1 MKMKLFLVS
10 ASVASLILF
19 SCTQTK
25 KKSMNKEKPVT
36 AIDTSN
42 MDRSVNPGDDFYTY
56 VNGGWLK
63 KHPLPSD
70 KSIYGAFNEIAEK
83 NKARIKNIVENAMK
97 AKSEK
102 GSLTQKIGD
111 FYASG
116 MDTAAIEKAGLK
128 PIQPEFNKIDALK
141 NKKELASI
149 FANFSQ
155 NGIGGLFSIYS
166 GQDKLNSKN
175 VICQFWQSGLTLPD
189 RDYYTSK
196 DPRSQEIRKEYLAHI
211 EKMHEL
217 MGEKA
222 VDAKKAAKTIMN
234 IETKLAE
241 ISLTRKENRD
251 PHRTLNHKTRAELKA
266 MVPNFDWDTYF
277 NKIGYPNIKMA
288 NVAQVGFFN
297 GLSKIIKEF
306 PLNDWKT
313 YLKWKVLDG
322 AAPYLSSAFE
332 KQNFDFFGRKLSGQK
347 VQEPRWKRV
356 LSSTQGALGMA
367 IGQEFVKKYFPP
379 EAKQRM
385 IKLVSNLKKS
395 LEQRITNLA
404 WMGDSTKAKAIQKLH
419 KIGVKVGYPDK
430 WRDYSKL
437 EVNRKSYLGN
447 IKNSNNFRFH
457 YMMDKIGKPVD
468 RTEWGM
474 TPQTVNAYYDPSM
487 NEIVFPAGIL
497 QPPFFNMNAD
507 DAVNYGAIGVV
518 IGHEMTHGFD
528 DQGRQFN
535 GEGNLQNWWTDKDAK
550 QFKTYTHKLV
560 EQFNGFYPFKN
571 IHVDGELDLGE
582 NIADF
587 GGLTVSYNAY
597 LMSLKGK
604 PTPKPID
611 GFTDK
616 QRFFIAFAQVWRN
629 QISDKELKRRLK
641 EDVHSPGK
649 YRVDGALF
657 NVPEFYKAFPEIK
670 PGDKLYRT
678 KKQRAVIW

>member
-1 MKMKLFLVS
+1 
-10 ASVASLILF
+10 
-19 SCTQTK
+19 
-25 KKSMNKEKPVT
+25 MNKEKPVT

-83 NKARIKNIVENAMK
+83 NKTRIKNIVENAMK
-97 AKSEK
+97 TKSEK
-102 GSLTQKIGD
+102 GSITQKIGD

-116 MDTAAIEKAGLK
+116 MDTVSIEKAGLK
-128 PIQPEFNKIDALK
+128 PIQPEFNKIDSLK
-141 NKKELASI
+141 SKKELASI
-149 FANFSQ
+149 LANFSQ
-155 NGIGGLFSIYS
+155 NGIGGLFSIFS
-166 GQDKLNSKN
+166 GQDKLNSKS

-196 DPRSQEIRKEYLAHI
+196 DPRSQEIRKEYLVHL
-211 EKMHEL
+211 EKMHKL

-222 VDAKKAAKTIMN
+222 ADAKKAAKTIMN

-251 PHRTLNHKTRAELKA
+251 PHRTLNHKTRAELKT

-277 NKIGYPNIKMA
+277 NKIGYPSIEMA
-288 NVAQVGFFN
+288 NVAQVDFLN

-347 VQEPRWKRV
+347 IQEPRWKRV

-404 WMGDSTKAKAIQKLH
+404 WMGDSTKIKAIEKLH

-437 EVNRKSYLGN
+437 ELSRKSYLGN
-447 IKNSNNFRFH
+447 IRNSNNFRFH

-528 DQGRQFN
+528 DQGRQFDS
-535 GEGNLQNWWTDKDAK
+535 EGNLKNWWTDKDAK

-560 EQFNGFYPFKN
+560 DQFNGFYPFKDM
-571 IHVDGELDLGE
+571 HVDGELDLGE

-597 LMSLKGK
+597 LISLKGK
-604 PTPKPID
+604 TTPKPID

-657 NVPEFYKAFPEIK
+657 NVPEFYKAFPGIK

-678 KKQRAVIW
+678 KEQRAVIW

>member
-1 MKMKLFLVS
+1 MKIKLFLVS

-25 KKSMNKEKPVT
+25 KESMNKEKPVT

-83 NKARIKNIVENAMK
+83 NKTRIKNIVENAMK
-97 AKSEK
+97 TKSEK
-102 GSLTQKIGD
+102 GSITQKIGD

-116 MDTAAIEKAGLK
+116 MDTVSIEKAGLK
-128 PIQPEFNKIDALK
+128 PIQPEFNKIDSLK
-141 NKKELASI
+141 SKKELASI
-149 FANFSQ
+149 LANFSQ
-155 NGIGGLFSIYS
+155 NGIGGLFSIFS
-166 GQDKLNSKN
+166 GQDKLNSKS

-196 DPRSQEIRKEYLAHI
+196 DPRSQEIRKEYLVHL
-211 EKMHEL
+211 EKMHKL

-222 VDAKKAAKTIMN
+222 ADAKKAAKTIMN

-251 PHRTLNHKTRAELKA
+251 PHRTLNHKTRAELKT

-277 NKIGYPNIKMA
+277 NKIGYPSIEMA
-288 NVAQVGFFN
+288 NVAQVDFLN

-347 VQEPRWKRV
+347 IQEPRWKRV

-404 WMGDSTKAKAIQKLH
+404 WMGDSTKTKAIEKLH

-437 EVNRKSYLGN
+437 ELSRKSYLGN
-447 IKNSNNFRFH
+447 IRNSNNFRFH

-528 DQGRQFN
+528 DQGRQFDS
-535 GEGNLQNWWTDKDAK
+535 EGNLKNWWTDKDAK

-560 EQFNGFYPFKN
+560 DQFNGFYPFKDM
-571 IHVDGELDLGE
+571 HVDGELDLGE

-597 LMSLKGK
+597 LISLKGK
-604 PTPKPID
+604 TTPKPID

-657 NVPEFYKAFPEIK
+657 NVPEFYKAFPGIK

-678 KKQRAVIW
+678 KEQRAVIW